1 MIHSKVQWQSLFHLK
16 VKKKCIHL
24 LTLTLCKLPT
34 MTFSDLGLSPTLL
47 TAIQRANYDTPYPI
61 QLEAIPAVLQ
71 QKDILGLAPTGSGK
85 TAAYILPILQHLL
98 QEEAPRDRQV
108 PVLVLVPT
116 RELAIQVAEVAENFS
131 RFLPRRIKS
140 LAIFGG
146 VSINPQMMKL
156 GGVEILIATPGR
168 LIDLVGRNSVGISR
182 IHTLVIDEADK
193 LLQMGFREE
202 MDHLLELTPKKKQTL
217 LFSATKDQELNSLIQ
232 QLLKNP
238 VEIQV
243 APTDFTPD
251 AIHQE
256 AYRVSPETKG
266 PFLRQLIQSGDW
278 KQILVFASSIRT
290 ADNLVGKLTKN
301 GIEATAFHGDKSQG
315 ARTEALAK
323 FKSGKT
329 QVLVATDLAARGIDI
344 QALPLVINYELPRSP
359 KDYIHRI
366 GRTGRAGATGH
377 AISLIT
383 PEEQHHFKVIQKKM
397 GKWVTLVP
405 AEAFGKGSSELE
417 EVPNE

>member
-1 MIHSKVQWQSLFHLK
+1 MH
-16 VKKKCIHL
+16 
-24 LTLTLCKLPT
+24 
-34 MTFSDLGLSPTLL
+34 FSDLGLSPALL

-61 QLEAIPAVLQ
+61 QVEAIPAVLQ

-85 TAAYILPILQHLL
+85 TAAYILPILQQLL
-98 QEEAPRDRQV
+98 QQEAPRDRQV

-116 RELAIQVAEVAENFS
+116 RELAIQVAEVTENFS

-156 GGVEILIATPGR
+156 GGVEVLIATPGR

-182 IHTLVIDEADK
+182 IQTLVIDEADK

-217 LFSATKDQELNSLIQ
+217 LFSATQDQELTSLIQ

-243 APTDFTPD
+243 APADFTPD

-256 AYRVSPETKG
+256 AYRVSSETKG
-266 PFLRQLIQSGDW
+266 PFLRLLIQSGDW

-290 ADNLVGKLTKN
+290 ADNMVVKLNKN
-301 GIEATAFHGDKSQG
+301 GIQAVAFHGDKSQG

-329 QVLVATDLAARGIDI
+329 RVLVATDLAARGIDI
-344 QALPLVINYELPRSP
+344 QGLPLVINYELPRSP

-405 AEAFGKGSSELE
+405 EEAFGQESLEAGEAPSE
-417 EVPNE
+417 

>member
-1 MIHSKVQWQSLFHLK
+1 MRIRTF
-16 VKKKCIHL
+16 VKINLMH
-24 LTLTLCKLPT
+24 
-34 MTFSDLGLSPTLL
+34 FSDLGLSPALL

-61 QLEAIPAVLQ
+61 QVEAIPAVLQ

-85 TAAYILPILQHLL
+85 TAAYILPILQQLL
-98 QEEAPRDRQV
+98 QQEAPRDRQV

-116 RELAIQVAEVAENFS
+116 RELAIQVAEVTENFS

-156 GGVEILIATPGR
+156 GGVEVLIATPGR

-182 IHTLVIDEADK
+182 IQTLVIDEADK

-217 LFSATKDQELNSLIQ
+217 LFSATQDQELTSLIQ

-243 APTDFTPD
+243 APADFTPD

-256 AYRVSPETKG
+256 AYRVSSETKG
-266 PFLRQLIQSGDW
+266 PFLRLLIQSGDW

-290 ADNLVGKLTKN
+290 ADNMVVKLNKN
-301 GIEATAFHGDKSQG
+301 GIQAVAFHGDKSQG

-329 QVLVATDLAARGIDI
+329 RVLVATDLAARGIDI
-344 QALPLVINYELPRSP
+344 QGLPLVINYELPRSP

-405 AEAFGKGSSELE
+405 EEAFGQESLEAGEAPSE
-417 EVPNE
+417 

>member
-1 MIHSKVQWQSLFHLK
+1 MH
-16 VKKKCIHL
+16 
-24 LTLTLCKLPT
+24 
-34 MTFSDLGLSPTLL
+34 FSDLGLSPALL

-61 QLEAIPAVLQ
+61 QVEAIPAVLQ

-85 TAAYILPILQHLL
+85 TAAYILPILQQLL
-98 QEEAPRDRQV
+98 QQEAPRDRQV

-116 RELAIQVAEVAENFS
+116 RELAIQVAEVTENFS

-182 IHTLVIDEADK
+182 IQTLVIDEADK

-217 LFSATKDQELNSLIQ
+217 LFSATQDQELTSLIQ

-290 ADNLVGKLTKN
+290 ADNMVVKLIKN
-301 GIEATAFHGDKSQG
+301 GIQAVAFHGDKSQG

-329 QVLVATDLAARGIDI
+329 RVLVATDLAARGIDI
-344 QALPLVINYELPRSP
+344 QGLPLVINYELPRSP

-405 AEAFGKGSSELE
+405 AEAFGKESLEPGDAPSE
-417 EVPNE
+417 

>member
-1 MIHSKVQWQSLFHLK
+1 MH
-16 VKKKCIHL
+16 
-24 LTLTLCKLPT
+24 
-34 MTFSDLGLSPTLL
+34 FSDLGLSPALL

-61 QLEAIPAVLQ
+61 QVEAIPAVLQ

-85 TAAYILPILQHLL
+85 TAAYILPILQQLL
-98 QEEAPRDRQV
+98 QQEAPRDRQV

-116 RELAIQVAEVAENFS
+116 RELAIQVAEVTENFS

-182 IHTLVIDEADK
+182 IQTLVIDEADK

-217 LFSATKDQELNSLIQ
+217 LFSATQDQELASLIQ

-290 ADNLVGKLTKN
+290 ADNMVVKLNKN
-301 GIEATAFHGDKSQG
+301 GINAIAFHGDKSQG

-329 QVLVATDLAARGIDI
+329 RVLVATDLAARGIDI
-344 QALPLVINYELPRSP
+344 QGLPLVINYELPRSP

-405 AEAFGKGSSELE
+405 AEAFGKPSDSANPSAESEA
-417 EVPNE
+417 

>member
-1 MIHSKVQWQSLFHLK
+1 ML
-16 VKKKCIHL
+16 
-24 LTLTLCKLPT
+24 
-34 MTFSDLGLSPTLL
+34 FSDLGLTTALL
-47 TAIQRANYDTPYPI
+47 KAIQRANYDTPYPI
-61 QLEAIPAVLQ
+61 QLEAIPVILQ
-71 QKDILGLAPTGSGK
+71 KKDLLALAPTGSGK

-98 QEEAPRDRQV
+98 QQEAPRDRQA

-116 RELAIQVAEVAENFS
+116 RELAIQVAEVTENFS

-156 GGVEILIATPGR
+156 GGVEVLIATPGR
-168 LIDLVGRNSVGISR
+168 LVDLVGRNSVGIGR
-182 IHTLVIDEADK
+182 LHTLVIDEADK

-217 LFSATKDQELNSLIQ
+217 LFSATQDQELATLIH

-290 ADNLVGKLTKN
+290 ADNMVVKLVKN
-301 GIEATAFHGDKSQG
+301 GIQAVAFHGDKSQG

-329 QVLVATDLAARGIDI
+329 RVLVATDLAARGIDI
-344 QALPLVINYELPRSP
+344 QGLPLVINYELPRSP

-366 GRTGRAGATGH
+366 GRTGRAGSSGH

-405 AEAFGKGSSELE
+405 AEAFGQASDSTN
-417 EVPNE
+417 PNEESAG

>member
-1 MIHSKVQWQSLFHLK
+1 MH
-16 VKKKCIHL
+16 
-24 LTLTLCKLPT
+24 
-34 MTFSDLGLSPTLL
+34 FSDLGLSPALL

-61 QLEAIPAVLQ
+61 QVEAIPAVLLR
-71 QKDILGLAPTGSGK
+71 KDILGLAPTGSGK
-85 TAAYILPILQHLL
+85 TAAYILPILQQLL
-98 QEEAPRDRQV
+98 QQEAPRDRQV

-116 RELAIQVAEVAENFS
+116 RELAIQVAEVTENFS

-156 GGVEILIATPGR
+156 GGVEVLIATPGR

-182 IHTLVIDEADK
+182 IHTLVIDEVDK

-217 LFSATKDQELNSLIQ
+217 LFSATQDQELASLIQ

-251 AIHQE
+251 AILQE

-290 ADNLVGKLTKN
+290 ADNMVVKLNKN
-301 GIEATAFHGDKSQG
+301 GIQAVTFHGDKSQG

-329 QVLVATDLAARGIDI
+329 RVLVATDLAARGIDI
-344 QALPLVINYELPRSP
+344 QGLPLVINYELPRSP

-397 GKWVTLVP
+397 GKWITLVP
-405 AEAFGKGSSELE
+405 AEAFGKPSDLPNPGEESEA
-417 EVPNE
+417 

>member
-1 MIHSKVQWQSLFHLK
+1 MH
-16 VKKKCIHL
+16 
-24 LTLTLCKLPT
+24 
-34 MTFSDLGLSPTLL
+34 FSDLGLSPALL

-61 QLEAIPAVLQ
+61 QVEAIPAVLQ

-85 TAAYILPILQHLL
+85 TAAYILPILQQLL
-98 QEEAPRDRQV
+98 QQEAPRDRQA

-116 RELAIQVAEVAENFS
+116 RELAIQVAEVTENFS

-182 IHTLVIDEADK
+182 IQTLVIDEADK

-217 LFSATKDQELNSLIQ
+217 LFSATQDQELASLIQ

-238 VEIQV
+238 IEIQV

-256 AYRVSPETKG
+256 AYRVSPESKG

-290 ADNLVGKLTKN
+290 ADNMVVKLIKN
-301 GIEATAFHGDKSQG
+301 GIQAVAFHGDKSQG

-329 QVLVATDLAARGIDI
+329 RVLVATDLAARGIDI
-344 QALPLVINYELPRSP
+344 QGLPLVINYELPRSP

-405 AEAFGKGSSELE
+405 EEAFGKESLEPGEAPSE
-417 EVPNE
+417 

>member
-1 MIHSKVQWQSLFHLK
+1 MH
-16 VKKKCIHL
+16 
-24 LTLTLCKLPT
+24 
-34 MTFSDLGLSPTLL
+34 FSDLGLSPALL

-61 QLEAIPAVLQ
+61 QVEAIPAVLQ

-85 TAAYILPILQHLL
+85 TAAYILPILQQLL
-98 QEEAPRDRQV
+98 QQEAPRDRQV

-116 RELAIQVAEVAENFS
+116 RELAIQVAEVTENFS

-182 IHTLVIDEADK
+182 IQTLVIDEADK

-217 LFSATKDQELNSLIQ
+217 LFSATQDQELASLIQ

-290 ADNLVGKLTKN
+290 ADNMVVKLIKN
-301 GIEATAFHGDKSQG
+301 GIQAVAFHGDKSQG

-329 QVLVATDLAARGIDI
+329 RVLVATDLAARGIDI
-344 QALPLVINYELPRSP
+344 QGLPLVINYELPRSP

-405 AEAFGKGSSELE
+405 EEAFGKESLEPGEAPSE
-417 EVPNE
+417 

>member
-1 MIHSKVQWQSLFHLK
+1 MH
-16 VKKKCIHL
+16 
-24 LTLTLCKLPT
+24 
-34 MTFSDLGLSPTLL
+34 FSDLGLSPALL

-61 QLEAIPAVLQ
+61 QVEAIPAILQ
-71 QKDILGLAPTGSGK
+71 KKDILGLAPTGSGK
-85 TAAYILPILQHLL
+85 TAAYILPILQQLL
-98 QEEAPRDRQV
+98 QQEAPRDRQV

-116 RELAIQVAEVAENFS
+116 RELAIQVAEVTENFS

-156 GGVEILIATPGR
+156 GGVEVLIATPGR

-182 IHTLVIDEADK
+182 IQTLVIDEADK

-217 LFSATKDQELNSLIQ
+217 LFSATQDQELASLIQ

-290 ADNLVGKLTKN
+290 ADNMVVKLNKN
-301 GIEATAFHGDKSQG
+301 GINAVAFHGDKSQG

-329 QVLVATDLAARGIDI
+329 RVLVATDLAARGIDI
-344 QALPLVINYELPRSP
+344 QGLPLVINYELPRSP

-397 GKWVTLVP
+397 GKWVTFVP
-405 AEAFGKGSSELE
+405 AEAFGKAIDSANPSAESEA
-417 EVPNE
+417 

>member
-1 MIHSKVQWQSLFHLK
+1 MH
-16 VKKKCIHL
+16 
-24 LTLTLCKLPT
+24 
-34 MTFSDLGLSPTLL
+34 FSDLGLSPALL

-61 QLEAIPAVLQ
+61 QVEAIPAVLQ
-71 QKDILGLAPTGSGK
+71 RKDILGLAPTGSGK

-98 QEEAPRDRQV
+98 QQEAPRDRQV

-116 RELAIQVAEVAENFS
+116 RELAIQVAEVTENFS

-156 GGVEILIATPGR
+156 GGVEVLIATPGR

-217 LFSATKDQELNSLIQ
+217 LFSATQDQELASLIQ
-232 QLLKNP
+232 QLLKDP

-251 AIHQE
+251 AILQE

-290 ADNLVGKLTKN
+290 ADNMVVKLNKN
-301 GIEATAFHGDKSQG
+301 GIQAVAFHGDKSQG

-329 QVLVATDLAARGIDI
+329 RVLVATDLAARGIDI
-344 QALPLVINYELPRSP
+344 QGLPLVINYELPRSP

-405 AEAFGKGSSELE
+405 EEAFGKPSDSTGLSEQSE
-417 EVPNE
+417 A

>member
-1 MIHSKVQWQSLFHLK
+1 
-16 VKKKCIHL
+16 
-24 LTLTLCKLPT
+24 
-34 MTFSDLGLSPTLL
+34 MTFSELGLSPALQ

-61 QLEAIPAVLQ
+61 QVEAIPAVLQ

-85 TAAYILPILQHLL
+85 TAAYILPILQQLL
-98 QEEAPRDRQV
+98 QQEAPRDRQV
-108 PVLVLVPT
+108 SVLVLVPT
-116 RELAIQVAEVAENFS
+116 RELAIQVAEVTENFS

-156 GGVEILIATPGR
+156 GGVEVLIATPGR

-217 LFSATKDQELNSLIQ
+217 LFSATQDQELASLIQ

-256 AYRVSPETKG
+256 AYRVSAETKG

-290 ADNLVGKLTKN
+290 AQNLVVKLNKN
-301 GIEATAFHGDKSQG
+301 GINAVAFHGDKSQG

-329 QVLVATDLAARGIDI
+329 RVLVATDLAARGIDI
-344 QALPLVINYELPRSP
+344 QGLPLVINYELPRSP

-405 AEAFGKGSSELE
+405 AEAFGKPIDSPNSSAESE
-417 EVPNE
+417 A

>member
-1 MIHSKVQWQSLFHLK
+1 MH
-16 VKKKCIHL
+16 
-24 LTLTLCKLPT
+24 
-34 MTFSDLGLSPTLL
+34 FSDLGLSPALL

-61 QLEAIPAVLQ
+61 QVEAIPAVLQ

-85 TAAYILPILQHLL
+85 TAAYILPILQQLL
-98 QEEAPRDRQV
+98 QQEAPRDRQV
-108 PVLVLVPT
+108 PILVLVPT
-116 RELAIQVAEVAENFS
+116 RELAIQVAEVTENFS

-182 IHTLVIDEADK
+182 IQTLVIDEADK

-217 LFSATKDQELNSLIQ
+217 LFSATQDQELTSLIQ

-243 APTDFTPD
+243 APADFTPD

-256 AYRVSPETKG
+256 AYRVSPESKG

-290 ADNLVGKLTKN
+290 ADNMVVKLIKN
-301 GIEATAFHGDKSQG
+301 GIQAVAFHGDKSQG

-329 QVLVATDLAARGIDI
+329 RVLVATDLAARGIDI
-344 QALPLVINYELPRSP
+344 QGLPLVINYELPRSP

-405 AEAFGKGSSELE
+405 EEAFGKESLEPGEAPSE
-417 EVPNE
+417 

>member
-1 MIHSKVQWQSLFHLK
+1 MH
-16 VKKKCIHL
+16 
-24 LTLTLCKLPT
+24 
-34 MTFSDLGLSPTLL
+34 FSDLGLSPALL

-61 QLEAIPAVLQ
+61 QVEAIPAVLQ

-85 TAAYILPILQHLL
+85 TAAYILPILQQLL
-98 QEEAPRDRQV
+98 QQEAPRDRQA

-116 RELAIQVAEVAENFS
+116 RELAIQVAEVTENFS

-182 IHTLVIDEADK
+182 IQTLVIDEADK

-202 MDHLLELTPKKKQTL
+202 MDHLLELTPKKKQIL
-217 LFSATKDQELNSLIQ
+217 LFSATQDQELTSLIQ

-290 ADNLVGKLTKN
+290 ADNMVVKLIKN
-301 GIEATAFHGDKSQG
+301 GIQAVAFHGDKSQG

-329 QVLVATDLAARGIDI
+329 RVLVATDLAARGIDI
-344 QALPLVINYELPRSP
+344 QGLPLVINYELPRSP

-366 GRTGRAGATGH
+366 GRTGRAGATGN

-405 AEAFGKGSSELE
+405 EEAFGKESLESGEAPSE
-417 EVPNE
+417 

>member
-1 MIHSKVQWQSLFHLK
+1 V
-16 VKKKCIHL
+16 
-24 LTLTLCKLPT
+24 
-34 MTFSDLGLSPTLL
+34 
-47 TAIQRANYDTPYPI
+47 
-61 QLEAIPAVLQ
+61 EAIPAVLQ

-85 TAAYILPILQHLL
+85 TAAYILPILQQLL
-98 QEEAPRDRQV
+98 QQEAPRDRQV

-116 RELAIQVAEVAENFS
+116 RELAIQVAEVTENFS

-156 GGVEILIATPGR
+156 GGVEVLIATPGR

-182 IHTLVIDEADK
+182 IQTLVIDEADK

-217 LFSATKDQELNSLIQ
+217 LFSATQDQELTSLIQ

-243 APTDFTPD
+243 APADFTPN

-256 AYRVSPETKG
+256 AYRVSPESKG

-290 ADNLVGKLTKN
+290 ADNMVVKLIKN
-301 GIEATAFHGDKSQG
+301 GIQAVAFHGDKSQG

-329 QVLVATDLAARGIDI
+329 RVLVATDLAARGIDI
-344 QALPLVINYELPRSP
+344 QGLPLVINYELPRSP

-405 AEAFGKGSSELE
+405 EEVFGKESLELGEAPSE
-417 EVPNE
+417 

>member
-1 MIHSKVQWQSLFHLK
+1 MH
-16 VKKKCIHL
+16 
-24 LTLTLCKLPT
+24 
-34 MTFSDLGLSPTLL
+34 FSDLGLSPALL

-61 QLEAIPAVLQ
+61 QVEAIPAVLQ

-85 TAAYILPILQHLL
+85 TAAYILPILQQLL
-98 QEEAPRDRQV
+98 QQEAPRDRQV
-108 PVLVLVPT
+108 PILVLVPT
-116 RELAIQVAEVAENFS
+116 RELAIQVAEVTENFS

-182 IHTLVIDEADK
+182 IQTLVIDEADK

-217 LFSATKDQELNSLIQ
+217 LFSATQDQELTSLIQ

-243 APTDFTPD
+243 APADFTPD

-256 AYRVSPETKG
+256 AYRVSPESKG

-290 ADNLVGKLTKN
+290 ADNMVVKLIKN
-301 GIEATAFHGDKSQG
+301 GIQAVAFHGDKSQG

-329 QVLVATDLAARGIDI
+329 RVLVATDLAARGIDI
-344 QALPLVINYELPRSP
+344 QGLPLVINYELPRSP

-405 AEAFGKGSSELE
+405 EEAFGKESLEPGDAPSE
-417 EVPNE
+417 

>member
-1 MIHSKVQWQSLFHLK
+1 MH
-16 VKKKCIHL
+16 
-24 LTLTLCKLPT
+24 
-34 MTFSDLGLSPTLL
+34 FSDLGLSPALL

-61 QLEAIPAVLQ
+61 QVEAIPAVLLR
-71 QKDILGLAPTGSGK
+71 KDILGLAPTGSGK
-85 TAAYILPILQHLL
+85 TAAYVLPILQHLL
-98 QEEAPRDRQV
+98 QQEAPRDRQV

-116 RELAIQVAEVAENFS
+116 RELAIQVAEVTENFS

-156 GGVEILIATPGR
+156 GGVEVLIATPGR

-217 LFSATKDQELNSLIQ
+217 LFSATQDQELASLIQ

-251 AIHQE
+251 AILQE

-290 ADNLVGKLTKN
+290 ADNMVVKLNKN
-301 GIEATAFHGDKSQG
+301 GIQAVAFHGDKSQG

-329 QVLVATDLAARGIDI
+329 RVLVATDLAARGIDI
-344 QALPLVINYELPRSP
+344 QGLPLVINYELPRSP

-397 GKWVTLVP
+397 GKWVNLIP
-405 AEAFGKGSSELE
+405 AEAFGK
-417 EVPNE
+417 PNESANPSAKSEA

>member
-1 MIHSKVQWQSLFHLK
+1 ML
-16 VKKKCIHL
+16 
-24 LTLTLCKLPT
+24 
-34 MTFSDLGLSPTLL
+34 FSDLGLTTALL
-47 TAIQRANYDTPYPI
+47 KAIQRANYDTPYPI
-61 QLEAIPAVLQ
+61 QLEAIPVILQ
-71 QKDILGLAPTGSGK
+71 KKDLLALAPTGSGK

-98 QEEAPRDRQV
+98 QQEAPRDRQA

-116 RELAIQVAEVAENFS
+116 RELAIQVAEVTENFS

-156 GGVEILIATPGR
+156 GGVEVLIATPGR
-168 LIDLVGRNSVGISR
+168 LVDLVGRNSVGIGR
-182 IHTLVIDEADK
+182 LHTLVIDEADK

-217 LFSATKDQELNSLIQ
+217 LFSATQDQELATLIH

-290 ADNLVGKLTKN
+290 ADNMVVKLMKN
-301 GIEATAFHGDKSQG
+301 GIQAVAFHGDKSQG

-329 QVLVATDLAARGIDI
+329 RVLVATDLAARGIDI
-344 QALPLVINYELPRSP
+344 QGLPLVINYELPRSP

-366 GRTGRAGATGH
+366 GRTGRAGSSGH

-405 AEAFGKGSSELE
+405 AEAFGQASDSTN
-417 EVPNE
+417 PNEESAG

>member
-1 MIHSKVQWQSLFHLK
+1 MH
-16 VKKKCIHL
+16 
-24 LTLTLCKLPT
+24 
-34 MTFSDLGLSPTLL
+34 FSDLGLSPALL

-61 QLEAIPAVLQ
+61 QVEAIPAVLQ

-98 QEEAPRDRQV
+98 QQEAPRDRQV
-108 PVLVLVPT
+108 PILVLVPT
-116 RELAIQVAEVAENFS
+116 RELAIQVAEVTENFS

-182 IHTLVIDEADK
+182 IQTLVIDEADK

-217 LFSATKDQELNSLIQ
+217 LFSATQDQELTSLIQ

-251 AIHQE
+251 TIHQE

-290 ADNLVGKLTKN
+290 ADNMVVKLIKN
-301 GIEATAFHGDKSQG
+301 GIQAVAFHGDKSQG

-329 QVLVATDLAARGIDI
+329 RVLVATDLAARGIDI
-344 QALPLVINYELPRSP
+344 QGLPLVINYELPRSP

-405 AEAFGKGSSELE
+405 EEAFGKESLEPGEAPSE
-417 EVPNE
+417 

>member
-1 MIHSKVQWQSLFHLK
+1 MH
-16 VKKKCIHL
+16 
-24 LTLTLCKLPT
+24 
-34 MTFSDLGLSPTLL
+34 FSDLGLSPALL

-61 QLEAIPAVLQ
+61 QVEAIPAVLQ

-85 TAAYILPILQHLL
+85 TAAYILPILQLL
-98 QEEAPRDRQV
+98 LPHEAPRDRQV

-116 RELAIQVAEVAENFS
+116 RELAIQVAEVTENFS

-146 VSINPQMMKL
+146 VSINPQMIKL

-168 LIDLVGRNSVGISR
+168 LIDLVGRNAVGIGR
-182 IHTLVIDEADK
+182 IQTLVLDEADK
-193 LLQMGFREE
+193 MLQMGFREE

-217 LFSATKDQELNSLIQ
+217 LFSATQDQELASLIH

-256 AYRVSPETKG
+256 AYRVSPESKG

-290 ADNLVGKLTKN
+290 ADNMVVKLNKN
-301 GIEATAFHGDKSQG
+301 GIQAVAFHGDKSQG

-329 QVLVATDLAARGIDI
+329 RVLVATDLAARGIDI
-344 QALPLVINYELPRSP
+344 QGLPLVINYELPRSP

-405 AEAFGKGSSELE
+405 AEAFGKESSEPE
-417 EVPNE
+417 EAPSE

>member
-1 MIHSKVQWQSLFHLK
+1 MH
-16 VKKKCIHL
+16 
-24 LTLTLCKLPT
+24 
-34 MTFSDLGLSPTLL
+34 FSDLGLSPALL

-61 QLEAIPAVLQ
+61 QVEAIPAIIQ
-71 QKDILGLAPTGSGK
+71 KKDILGLAPTGSGK
-85 TAAYILPILQHLL
+85 TAAYILPILQQLL
-98 QEEAPRDRQV
+98 QQEAPRDRQV

-116 RELAIQVAEVAENFS
+116 RELAIQVAEVTENFS

-156 GGVEILIATPGR
+156 GGVEVLIATPGR

-217 LFSATKDQELNSLIQ
+217 LFSATQDQELASLIQ

-238 VEIQV
+238 VEFQV

-290 ADNLVGKLTKN
+290 ADNLVVKLNKN
-301 GIEATAFHGDKSQG
+301 GINAVAFHGDKSQG

-329 QVLVATDLAARGIDI
+329 RVLVATDLAARGIDI
-344 QALPLVINYELPRSP
+344 QGLPLVINYELPRSP

-405 AEAFGKGSSELE
+405 EEAFGKASDSANVSAESEA
-417 EVPNE
+417 

>member
-1 MIHSKVQWQSLFHLK
+1 MH
-16 VKKKCIHL
+16 
-24 LTLTLCKLPT
+24 
-34 MTFSDLGLSPTLL
+34 FSDLGLSPALL
-47 TAIQRANYDTPYPI
+47 SAIQRANYETPYPI
-61 QLEAIPAVLQ
+61 QVESIPLVLQ
-71 QKDILGLAPTGSGK
+71 KKDLLGIAPTGSGK
-85 TAAYILPILQHLL
+85 TAAYMLPILQHLL
-98 QEEAPRDRQV
+98 QQEVPRDRQV

-116 RELAIQVAEVAENFS
+116 RELAIQVAEVTENFS

-146 VSINPQMMKL
+146 VSSNPQMMKL
-156 GGVEILIATPGR
+156 GGVEVLIATPGR
-168 LIDLVGRNSVGISR
+168 LIELVGRNSVGIGR
-182 IHTLVIDEADK
+182 IQMLVIDEADK
-193 LLQMGFREE
+193 LLHMGFREE

-217 LFSATKDQELNSLIQ
+217 LFSATEDQELTSLIQ
-232 QLLKNP
+232 KLLKDP
-238 VEIQV
+238 VKIQV

-251 AIHQE
+251 AIVQE

-278 KQILVFASSIRT
+278 QQILVFASSIRT
-290 ADNLVGKLTKN
+290 ADNLVVKLTKN
-301 GIEATAFHGDKSQG
+301 GINAVAFHGDKSQG

-329 QVLVATDLAARGIDI
+329 RVLVATDLAARGIDI
-344 QALPLVINYELPRSP
+344 LGLPLVINYELPRSP

-366 GRTGRAGATGH
+366 GRTGRAGAAGH

-405 AEAFGKGSSELE
+405 EEAFGKPSASKEASENSE
-417 EVPNE
+417 A

>member
-1 MIHSKVQWQSLFHLK
+1 MH
-16 VKKKCIHL
+16 
-24 LTLTLCKLPT
+24 
-34 MTFSDLGLSPTLL
+34 FSDLGLSPALL
-47 TAIQRANYDTPYPI
+47 TAIQRANYDSPYPI
-61 QLEAIPAVLQ
+61 QVEAIPAVLQ

-85 TAAYILPILQHLL
+85 TAAYILPILQQLL
-98 QEEAPRDRQV
+98 QQEAPRDRQV

-116 RELAIQVAEVAENFS
+116 RELAIQVAEVTENFS

-182 IHTLVIDEADK
+182 IYTLVIDEADK

-217 LFSATKDQELNSLIQ
+217 LFSATQDQELASLIQ

-243 APTDFTPD
+243 APADFTPD

-290 ADNLVGKLTKN
+290 ADNMVVKLNKN
-301 GIEATAFHGDKSQG
+301 GINAVAFHGDKSQG

-329 QVLVATDLAARGIDI
+329 RVLVATDLAARGIDI
-344 QALPLVINYELPRSP
+344 QGLPLVINYELPRSP

-405 AEAFGKGSSELE
+405 AEAFGKPIDSPNSSAESE
-417 EVPNE
+417 A

>member
-1 MIHSKVQWQSLFHLK
+1 MH
-16 VKKKCIHL
+16 
-24 LTLTLCKLPT
+24 
-34 MTFSDLGLSPTLL
+34 FSDLGLSPALL

-61 QLEAIPAVLQ
+61 QVEAIPAVLQ

-85 TAAYILPILQHLL
+85 TAAYILPILQQLL
-98 QEEAPRDRQV
+98 QQEAPRDRQV
-108 PVLVLVPT
+108 PILVLVPT
-116 RELAIQVAEVAENFS
+116 RELAIQVAEVTENFS

-217 LFSATKDQELNSLIQ
+217 LFSATQDQELTSLIQ

-238 VEIQV
+238 IEIQV

-290 ADNLVGKLTKN
+290 ADNMVLKLIKN
-301 GIEATAFHGDKSQG
+301 GIQAVAFHGDKSQG

-329 QVLVATDLAARGIDI
+329 RVLVATDLAARGIDI
-344 QALPLVINYELPRSP
+344 QGLPLVINYELPRSP

-405 AEAFGKGSSELE
+405 EEAFGKESLEPGEAPSE
-417 EVPNE
+417 

>member
-1 MIHSKVQWQSLFHLK
+1 MH
-16 VKKKCIHL
+16 
-24 LTLTLCKLPT
+24 
-34 MTFSDLGLSPTLL
+34 FSDLGLSPALL

-61 QLEAIPAVLQ
+61 QVEAIPAVLQ
-71 QKDILGLAPTGSGK
+71 RKDILGLAPTGSGK

-98 QEEAPRDRQV
+98 QQEAPRDRQV

-116 RELAIQVAEVAENFS
+116 RELAIQVAEVTENFS

-156 GGVEILIATPGR
+156 GGVEVLIATPGR

-217 LFSATKDQELNSLIQ
+217 LFSATQDQELASLIQ
-232 QLLKNP
+232 QLLKDP

-251 AIHQE
+251 AILQE

-290 ADNLVGKLTKN
+290 ADNMVVKLNKN
-301 GIEATAFHGDKSQG
+301 GIQAVAFHGDKSQG

-329 QVLVATDLAARGIDI
+329 RVLVATDLAARGIDI
-344 QALPLVINYELPRSP
+344 EGLPLVINYELPRSP

-405 AEAFGKGSSELE
+405 AEAFGKPIDSPHSSAESE
-417 EVPNE
+417 A

>member
-1 MIHSKVQWQSLFHLK
+1 MH
-16 VKKKCIHL
+16 
-24 LTLTLCKLPT
+24 
-34 MTFSDLGLSPTLL
+34 FSDLGLATALL

-61 QLEAIPAVLQ
+61 QVEAIPAVLQ

-85 TAAYILPILQHLL
+85 TAAYILPILQQLL
-98 QEEAPRDRQV
+98 QQEAPRDRQV

-116 RELAIQVAEVAENFS
+116 RELAIQVTENFS

-156 GGVEILIATPGR
+156 GGVEVLIATPGR

-217 LFSATKDQELNSLIQ
+217 LFSATQDQELASLIQ

-256 AYRVSPETKG
+256 AYRVSAETKG

-290 ADNLVGKLTKN
+290 ADNMVVKLNKN
-301 GIEATAFHGDKSQG
+301 GINAVAFHGDKSQG

-329 QVLVATDLAARGIDI
+329 RVLVATDLAARGIDI
-344 QALPLVINYELPRSP
+344 QGLPLVINYELPRSP

-405 AEAFGKGSSELE
+405 AEAFGKPIDSPNSSAESE
-417 EVPNE
+417 A